1 MKPFTLVIVAALLLC
16 LCCEAQAQDA
26 APFPA
31 APTAAPCY
39 QPQPDEPSG
48 LTWGQ
53 VAGLISCLIGGGVLG
68 GGGVWMSRKTTI
80 DPQPL
85 GVAIQKEFATKTE
98 LADLARKLDS
108 ETNKLSGRIDNMN
121 TALSEIKGELKGISN
136 NQSKILDLL
145 LQK

>member
-31 APTAAPCY
+31 AAPTY
-39 QPQPDEPSG
+39 QPAPNDPSG

-53 VAGLISCLIGGGVLG
+53 VAGIITCILGGGVIG
-68 GGGVWMSRKTTI
+68 GGGVWISRKTTI
-80 DPQPL
+80 EPQPL
-85 GVAIQKEFATKTE
+85 AVAIEKDFATKKE
-98 LADLARKLDS
+98 LGDLARKLDE

-121 TALSEIKGELKGISN
+121 TNLAEIKGELKGISA
-136 NQSKILDLL
+136 NQSKILDILL
-145 LQK
+145 DK